1 MPLEVNGYS
10 ATFKAFADF
19 AEQSVRDGAG
29 KTIADARVK
38 RTLDGRKIVD
48 LTKAVGD
55 SVHKWTRGVEQYV
68 VNDRTRKL
76 FKNAVIDMFGGES
89 KIPASV
95 KKARMASP
103 GWRNWPICSG

>member
-55 SVHKWTRGVEQYV
+55 SVHKWTRGG
-68 VNDRTRKL
+68 R
-76 FKNAVIDMFGGES
+76 AVFCQRQDAQALQE
-89 KIPASV
+89 
-95 KKARMASP
+95 R
-103 GWRNWPICSG
+103 RD